1 MNISQSRESLV
12 FDIRS
17 LRLIIGALALAFPA
31 VVYTLTGRITTSISA
46 SYHEPQT
53 RDVFVGFLFILGA
66 LLVAYKGH
74 RQWVPLAEGGSLWV
88 WVRRHQEDCISAVGG
103 IAAICAALFPTAC
116 DECTLDTKARIHTI
130 GGFLLFFNVA
140 YFSLIAF
147 LRSLNKKLKAY
158 DELRGIQS
166 IAAGENRNLFL
177 RLIHPLI
184 SETLLFR
191 SIVAEVSR
199 RYDEEYR
206 GQNRNPSFSYRKDKI
221 AYLLSAYG
229 EKIARGFVYII
240 CGSLTTLVLVIFVPM
255 GLFLPG
261 LVAASKM
268 TFLVEAISLWLFG
281 IAWMTASH
289 IPFARKIRLLLAF
302 RRQKRALV
310 AEPGGAQLVE
320 Q

>member
-1 MNISQSRESLV
+1 MKISQSKESLV

-31 VVYTLTGRITTSISA
+31 VVCALTGKVTTSISA

-74 RQWVPLAEGGSLWV
+74 RIWVSLEEGSYLWV
-88 WVRRHQEDCISAVGG
+88 WVRRHQEDFISALGG
-103 IAAICAALFPTAC
+103 IAAISTALFPTAC
-116 DECTLDTKARIHTI
+116 DDCSMDTKARIHTI
-130 GGFLLFFNVA
+130 GAFVLFFNVA

-158 DELRGIQS
+158 DELREIKS
-166 IAAGENRNLFL
+166 IAAGQNGNLVL
-177 RLIHPLI
+177 KLIHPLI
-184 SETLLFR
+184 SETLLFW

-199 RYDEEYR
+199 RYDKEH
-206 GQNRNPSFSYRKDKI
+206 GAQNGKPSFSYRKEKI
-221 AYLLSAYG
+221 GYLTTAYG
-229 EKIARGFVYII
+229 EKIARGFVYVM
-240 CGSLTTLVLVIFVPM
+240 CGALITLILVIFVPM
-255 GLFLPG
+255 GMFLPD

-268 TFLVEAISLWLFG
+268 TFIIEAISLWLFG

-289 IPFARKIRLLLAF
+289 IPFLRKIRLLQVL
-302 RRQKRALV
+302 RRQKQALV
-310 AEPGGAQLVE
+310 TEPGTA
-320 Q
+320 